1 MSPITQLLNYI
12 SSMSRIELL
21 WVGIGFVGQFIFFMR
36 FMVQWIASE
45 KAKKSVIP
53 VSFWYLSLSG
63 SIIIL
68 SYAIYR
74 KDPVFILAFSLNM
87 LIYVRNLVLIK
98 NEKK

>member
-1 MSPITQLLNYI
+1 
-12 SSMSRIELL
+12 MSRIELL